1 MSKPQS
7 CNLSK
12 KSSKQSSKKSSVKNS
27 PNKSIIN
34 EDSID
39 QHNSSLESQG
49 YDFLDQ
55 IESEKVFIIPQPIT
69 KSGDDQF
76 EILYTGECKAYRFYE
91 NEWKERGFGE
101 FRILKHKIDKYI
113 LFVLRQAKTF
123 FIRINF
129 IIKKDLI
136 YEYLTGNN
144 RVLTFKN
151 IVDLSEGVD
160 KPQKYFISLKFPNS
174 ELCDEFKSIMDLE
187 ILALKLNEI
196 DLSKDKQNE

>member
-1 MSKPQS
+1 MIAFS
-7 CNLSK
+7 
-12 KSSKQSSKKSSVKNS
+12 
-27 PNKSIIN
+27 
-34 EDSID
+34 
-39 QHNSSLESQG
+39 
-49 YDFLDQ
+49 
-55 IESEKVFIIPQPIT
+55 
-69 KSGDDQF
+69 
-76 EILYTGECKAYRFYE
+76 
-91 NEWKERGFGE
+91 
-101 FRILKHKIDKYI
+101 
-113 LFVLRQAKTF
+113 
-123 FIRINF
+123 INF

-196 DLSKDKQNE
+196 DLSKDKQNEYYQKILKNSESFEWLNELKNRVKILAEKTESQNMFAETIIEIVKKTRILKKLPETEIKLPE